1 MAVLEAVGEAY
12 SCFDCQFSEGVLD
25 SWTNSEE
32 KCFGFPC
39 LDISNHYFTPVKDGK
54 GQEIPFQKGVDP
66 LRILCG
72 MAIVDQVQ
80 YFISCRDKNSS
91 VK

>member
-1 MAVLEAVGEAY
+1 MATLEAAGEVY
-12 SCFDCQFSEGVLD
+12 GCLDHQFSKGVLD

-39 LDISNHYFTPVKDGK
+39 LDISNCYFTPAKDTK

-66 LRILCG
+66 CGILHG
-72 MAIVDQVQ
+72 MVIGDGTCSYVHTED
-80 YFISCRDKNSS
+80 N
-91 VK
+91 